1 MQQELLKAL
10 VATGKPV
17 VLVLFTGRPLTL
29 EWEAEH
35 VPAMLNVWFG
45 GTQAAEAIGDV
56 LFGDVNP
63 SGKLPATFPRSV
75 GQIPLFYNHKNTGR
89 PLLGDKFEKFRSNYL
104 DVPNT
109 PLYPF
114 GYGLSYTTFDYGDVR
129 LSASE
134 MTADG
139 SIEAT
144 VRLTNSGRRDG
155 VEVVQLY
162 IRDRVGSSTRPV
174 QELKGFQRVALK
186 AGESRD
192 LSFTIDVSLLK
203 YYDFDLHYVAEPGE
217 FDVMIGGASDAVKQ
231 ASFTLK

>member
-1 MQQELLKAL
+1 

-114 GYGLSYTTFDYGDVR
+114 GYGLSYTTFKYDNVKLSSANLKKEDV
-129 LSASE
+129 L
-134 MTADG
+134 
-139 SIEAT
+139 T
-144 VRLTNSGRRDG
+144 VTFDLENTGKYEG
-155 VEVVQLY
+155 TEVAQLY
-162 IRDRVGSSTRPV
+162 VQDKFASVTRPV
-174 QELKGFQRVALK
+174 KELKRFARVTLK
-186 AGESRD
+186 
-192 LSFTIDVSLLK
+192 
-203 YYDFDLHYVAEPGE
+203 PGE
-217 FDVMIGGASDAVKQ
+217 KKNVSFELPISELAFWNIDMVKTVEAGDFALWVAPDSQ
-231 ASFTLK
+231 SGEEVFFKVVD